1 MNLPF
6 LPFLPLRRWAGT
18 LKFKIVVM
26 AMVTA
31 VLAAAGTASWM
42 LARTQA
48 SIQQLLLDSAADD
61 RERTAALLTSKVNL
75 LQDLLKAAVRK
86 LPAEAWGDPQAMAR
100 QLQERPAL
108 NALFNAVFA
117 ATPDGRMLA
126 RLEGGVPTNELPSV
140 ADREYFK
147 QVLKSDQPVISAALR
162 GKVSK
167 APLVIFVVP
176 ALGPDGRVV
185 GVLGGSLALQSSA
198 LFLEMRTDVHSSGS
212 RDLVIDRRGRILS
225 HPDTARVMSPAESEP
240 GLGPT
245 VRAWL
250 DSGSP
255 IITEGSARVDQGYLV
270 SEAGIPLT
278 DWVHVRLTPAAQA
291 FAPVAEAQATAWR
304 AAVGVGVVAGL
315 LAGVLAYRMTRPISR
330 LKARADA
337 LLSEGAVAGPWPREQ
352 GEVGALALAFETVV
366 AQRERRQAE
375 VQAVL
380 MQLEAVLDHA
390 EVGIA
395 LTRNGHFELVSGQ
408 FCRLFEC
415 DKGHKTDLVGQP
427 TRVIYGSDEAFKA
440 LAARARPAF
449 MARGAFDG
457 ELELVKRN
465 GQPFWARMRGRAV
478 APGDLSQGTVW
489 TCEDITAA
497 RHQRERLAYSATHDA
512 LTGLANRAAF
522 EEALQQATQ
531 TAAAAPFCALF
542 IDLDRFKQVNDLG
555 GHAAGDQMLC
565 EIARLLEHGVRRS
578 DLAARLGGDEFA
590 VLLPACPPAQ
600 ALLVAEKLCDA
611 IAAHTLTWNG
621 ITHAV
626 GASVGMVGV
635 TARFASAADVLRAA
649 DAACYA
655 AKRRGRNR
663 VEVHQPS
670 EHGALA
676 AV

>member
-1 MNLPF
+1 MTVPF
-6 LPFLPLRRWAGT
+6 LLLRRWAGT
-18 LKFKIVVM
+18 LKFKIVLM

-75 LQDLLKAAVRK
+75 LQDLLKAAARR
-86 LPAEAWGDPQAMAR
+86 LPAEAWDDPQTMAR
-100 QLQERPAL
+100 VLQDRPAIG
-108 NALFNAVFA
+108 ALFAAVFA

-126 RLEGGVPTNELPSV
+126 RLEKDVPTNELPNV
-140 ADREYFK
+140 ADRAYFQ
-147 QVLKSDQPVISAALR
+147 QVMKSDQPVISAALR

-176 ALGPDGRVV
+176 ALGPDGRVR
-185 GVLGGSLALQSSA
+185 GVLAGSLALQSSA
-198 LFLEMRTDVHSSGS
+198 LFLEMRADAKGSGS
-212 RDLVIDRRGRILS
+212 RDLVIDRHGLILS
-225 HPDTARVMSPAESEP
+225 HPDPSRVMANAETEP

-245 VRAWL
+245 VRTWL
-250 DSGSP
+250 ASGSP
-255 IITEGSARVDQGYLV
+255 IVTEGSALVDQGYLV
-270 SEAGIPLT
+270 SMAGIPLT
-278 DWVHVRLTPAAQA
+278 DWVHVRLTQAAQV
-291 FAPVAEAQATAWR
+291 FAPVAEAQVTAWR

-315 LAGVLAYRMTRPISR
+315 LAGVLAHRMTRPISR

-352 GEVGALALAFETVV
+352 GEVGALAKAFETLV

-380 MQLEAVLDHA
+380 MQLEAVLEHA

-408 FCRLFEC
+408 FCRLFGC
-415 DKGHKTDLVGQP
+415 DKGDKRDLVGQRS
-427 TRVIYGSDEAFKA
+427 RVIYGSDEAYHA
-440 LAARARPAF
+440 LGARARPAF

-457 ELELVKRN
+457 ELELVRRN

-489 TCEDITAA
+489 TCEDITAE
-497 RHQRERLAYSATHDA
+497 RSHRERLAYSATHDA
-512 LTGLANRAAF
+512 LTRLANRAAF
-522 EEALQQATQ
+522 EDALQQATQ
-531 TAAAAPFCALF
+531 AAATAPFCALF
-542 IDLDRFKQVNDLG
+542 IDLDHFKQVNDLG

-565 EIARLLEHGVRRS
+565 QIARLLEQGVRRS

-590 VLLPACPPAQ
+590 VLLPACPPARAQ
-600 ALLVAEKLCDA
+600 QVAEKLCAA
-611 IAAHTLTWNG
+611 IAAHELAWDGAIYT
-621 ITHAV
+621 V
-626 GASVGMVGV
+626 GASVGMVEV
-635 TARFASAADVLRAA
+635 TGRLASAADVLRAA

-663 VEVHQPS
+663 VEVHQAS
-670 EHGALA
+670 EHGELA

>member
-1 MNLPF
+1 MTVPL
-6 LPFLPLRRWAGT
+6 LPLRQWAGT
-18 LKFKIVVM
+18 LKFKIVLM

-31 VLAAAGTASWM
+31 VLAATGTASWM

-48 SIQQLLLDSAADD
+48 SIERLLLDSAADD
-61 RERTAALLTSKVNL
+61 RERTAALLTSKVGL
-75 LQDLLKAAVRK
+75 LQELLKAAARR
-86 LPAEAWGDPQAMAR
+86 LPAGSWDDPQTMAMALEDR
-100 QLQERPAL
+100 SAIG
-108 NALFNAVFA
+108 ALFNAVFA

-126 RLEGGVPTNELPSV
+126 RLENGVPTNELPNV
-140 ADREYFK
+140 ADREYFQ
-147 QVLKSDQPVISAALR
+147 QVMKSDQPVISAALS

-167 APLVIFVVP
+167 APLVIFIVP
-176 ALGPDGRVV
+176 ALGPDGRVQ
-185 GVLGGSLALQSSA
+185 GVLAGALALQSSA
-198 LFLEMRTDVHSSGS
+198 LFLEMRADANGSGS
-212 RDLVIDRRGRILS
+212 RDLVIDRHGRILS
-225 HPDTARVMSPAESEP
+225 HPDASRVMGLAADEP
-240 GLGPT
+240 GLGST
-245 VRAWL
+245 VRDWL
-250 DSGSP
+250 ASGSP
-255 IITEGSARVDQGYLV
+255 IVTEGSARVDQGFLV
-270 SEAGIPLT
+270 SVAGIPLT
-278 DWVHVRLTPAAQA
+278 DWVHVRLTPTALA

-304 AAVGVGVVAGL
+304 AAAGVGVVAGL
-315 LAGVLAYRMTRPISR
+315 LAGLLAYRMTRPISR

-337 LLSEGAVAGPWPREQ
+337 LLGEGAVAGPWPREQ

-395 LTRNGHFELVSGQ
+395 LTRNGYFELVSGQ

-415 DKGHKTDLVGQP
+415 NNGSKTDLVGQS
-427 TRVIYGSDEAFKA
+427 TRVIYGSDEALKA
-440 LAARARPAF
+440 LADRARPAF
-449 MARGAFDG
+449 MACGAFDG

-478 APGDLSQGTVW
+478 VPGDLSQGTVW
-489 TCEDITAA
+489 TCEDITTA
-497 RHQRERLAYSATHDA
+497 RAQRERLAYSATHDA
-512 LTGLANRAAF
+512 LTGLANRVAF

-531 TAAAAPFCALF
+531 TAVTAPFCALF

-555 GHAAGDQMLC
+555 GHAAGDQLLRQV
-565 EIARLLEHGVRRS
+565 ARLLEHQVRRS

-600 ALLVAEKLCDA
+600 ALLVAEKLCAAIDA
-611 IAAHTLTWNG
+611 HELSWEGATYG
-621 ITHAV
+621 V
-626 GASVGMVGV
+626 GASVGMVAV
-635 TARFASAADVLRAA
+635 TGHHASAADVLRAA

-663 VEVHQPS
+663 VEAHQPS
-670 EHGALA
+670 QHGELA